1 MSLPRNMDGN
11 FPYPE
16 DFARGIREALNDT
29 ELAQA
34 VKNAADALVSA
45 AEKAAKAGLIV
56 DIEVQNIDVTE
67 FTDRGRR
74 GRFVVNVSISR
85 AL

>member
-1 MSLPRNMDGN
+1 M
-11 FPYPE
+11 
-16 DFARGIREALNDT
+16 NDA

-34 VKNAADALVSA
+34 VKDAADALASA
-45 AEKAAKAGLIV
+45 AEKAVKAGLIV
-56 DIEVQNIDVTE
+56 DIEIQNIDVTE

-74 GRFVVNVSISR
+74 GLFVVNVSISR

>member
-1 MSLPRNMDGN
+1 M
-11 FPYPE
+11 
-16 DFARGIREALNDT
+16 NDA

-34 VKNAADALVSA
+34 VKNTADALASA
-45 AEKAAKAGLIV
+45 AEKAVKAGLIV
-56 DIEVQNIDVTE
+56 DIEIQNIDVTE

-74 GRFVVNVSISR
+74 GLFVVNVSISR